1 MTLTMEKLFT
11 TNLQQEDAKLIITIL
26 SKRKDEKSQKLAADL
41 NERFVWN
48 YRHSAI
54 K

>member
-1 MTLTMEKLFT
+1 MEKLFT
-11 TNLQQEDAKLIITIL
+11 ANLQQEDAQLIITIL
-26 SKRKDEKSQKLAADL
+26 SKRKDENAQRLAADL

-48 YRHSAI
+48 YRRSAI